1 MIKVLTCKPLD
12 AFKLAL
18 TFSNGD
24 SGVFDA
30 AAYLSVKHGSLLEPL
45 KKAEYFQSCFI
56 DAGALCWPNGLELS
70 AQRMLE
76 LTTVFEPH

>member
-1 MIKVLTCKPLD
+1 MIKVLTCKSVD

-24 SGVFDA
+24 RGVFDG
-30 AAYLSVKHGSLLEPL
+30 AAYLAEKHGSLLEPL
-45 KKAEYFQSCFI
+45 KKAEYFQRCFI

>member
-1 MIKVLTCKPLD
+1 MIKVLTCQVVD

-18 TFSNGD
+18 TFSNGE

-30 AAYLSVKHGSLLEPL
+30 TPYLAEKQGRLLEPL
-45 KKAEYFQSCFI
+45 RTAAYFQSCFI

-70 AQRMLE
+70 AQRVLE

>member
-1 MIKVLTCKPLD
+1 MIKVLTCKPLE
-12 AFKLAL
+12 AFKLSL
-18 TFSNGD
+18 TFSNGE

-30 AAYLSVKHGSLLEPL
+30 VAYLSEKQGPLLEPL

-70 AQRMLE
+70 AQRVLE

>member
-1 MIKVLTCKPLD
+1 MIKVLTCKTAEP
-12 AFKLAL
+12 FKLAL
-18 TFSNGD
+18 TFSNGER
-24 SGVFDA
+24 GVFNA
-30 AAYLSVKHGSLLEPL
+30 TAYLLEKHGPLLEPL

-70 AQRMLE
+70 AQRVLE

>member
-1 MIKVLTCKPLD
+1 MIKVLTCKLID

-18 TFSNGD
+18 TFSNGER
-24 SGVFDA
+24 GVFDA
-30 AAYLSVKHGSLLEPL
+30 ATYLSEKQGTLLVPL
-45 KKAEYFQSCFI
+45 RTVAYFQSCFV

-70 AQRMLE
+70 APRVLE